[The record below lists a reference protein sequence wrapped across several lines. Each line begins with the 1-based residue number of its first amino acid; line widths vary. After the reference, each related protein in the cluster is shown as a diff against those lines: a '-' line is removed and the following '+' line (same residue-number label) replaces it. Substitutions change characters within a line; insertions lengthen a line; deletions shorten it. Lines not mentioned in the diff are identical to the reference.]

1 MSTYNPIAAVFDVL
15 IVIGFLLIFF
25 SPIIICIV
33 LLVYN
38 LVKFITSI
46 KGSDERIKYRNKM
59 ITFIIALIIVV
70 AAYVALLY
78 WFAISWHM

>member
-1 MSTYNPIAAVFDVL
+1 MSAYNPIAELFSVLMVF
-15 IVIGFLLIFF
+15 GFLLVFF

-59 ITFIIALIIVV
+59 IAFIIALIIVV